1 MAIIGIRLQKSCNI
15 LRVNLICRLYVLS
28 SILADIINKE
38 GMGLAV
44 FTVQETEQNRYLK
57 ETER

>member
-15 LRVNLICRLYVLS
+15 LRVNLICRVYGIS
-28 SILADIINKE
+28 SILADIIYKK

-44 FTVQETEQNRYLK
+44 FTVRETEQQ
-57 ETER
+57 TS